1 MITIFLKPAI
11 FLCNFSDPWRQKS
24 QNTRDQ
30 TPMGS
35 FAAPAETKP
44 TRAAPE
50 FHSHYDSG
58 FISDSYSRGGRIPSV
73 LEPILVLDCLP
84 ILEDESMESGQKSE
98 DGR

>member
-1 MITIFLKPAI
+1 
-11 FLCNFSDPWRQKS
+11 
-24 QNTRDQ
+24 
-30 TPMGS
+30 MGS